1 MGPEEKEKHL
11 TSALWFRR
19 NWSSES
25 LKHGGAS
32 SRDNNTNGDQRP
44 LRSKAILGVRVFC
57 AP

>member
-11 TSALWFRR
+11 MSALWFRR

-25 LKHGGAS
+25 LKHGEAS
-32 SRDNNTNGDQRP
+32 SRDNSTNGDQRP
-44 LRSKAILGVRVFC
+44 LRSRAILRVRVFC